1 MPLVSLCLILSLGVS
16 GMKIDNQQLQLI
28 KDNPNLSS
36 AAIARL
42 IGVSRWTVSEHRENP
57 KWTHKGK
64 GIPFVS
70 FSPSSGQYKVRC
82 KRRDIYKGKFN
93 NCMENLDR
101 LIYCL
106 ENNNGKLPMT
116 TEESIF
122 SNLNFIKG

>member
-1 MPLVSLCLILSLGVS
+1 MNS
-16 GMKIDNQQLQLI
+16 QQLQLI

-36 AAIARL
+36 TAIARL
-42 IGVSRWTVSEHRENP
+42 IGVHKSTVDRNRIKPLWKHSGTGIPYVYESVNKDGVYKTLRFGVRVLA
-57 KWTHKGK
+57 KGK
-64 GIPFVS
+64 IDSV
-70 FSPSSGQYKVRC
+70 
-82 KRRDIYKGKFN
+82 
-93 NCMENLDR
+93 MENLDR

>member
-1 MPLVSLCLILSLGVS
+1 MN
-16 GMKIDNQQLQLI
+16 NQQLQLI

-42 IGVSRWTVSEHRENP
+42 IGVSRWTVSKHREKPN
-57 KWTHKGK
+57 WTHKGS

-93 NCMENLDR
+93 SCMENLDR

-122 SNLNFIKG
+122 SDLNFIKG